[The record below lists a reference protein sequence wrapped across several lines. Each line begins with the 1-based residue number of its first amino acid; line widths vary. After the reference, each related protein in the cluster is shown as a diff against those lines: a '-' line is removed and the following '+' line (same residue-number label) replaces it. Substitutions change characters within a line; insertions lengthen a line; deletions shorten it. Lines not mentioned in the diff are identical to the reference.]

1 MRFNCIEFNLG
12 EEDIYY
18 RYTDVVAN
26 GSAIQSEEDLTD
38 SYFDWIKEK
47 DFQWYAESS
56 EEGYII
62 FTVAFHEKHPFF
74 NCFLLRSMREPG
86 ARYTFK
92 ESYGVKPLEVAETW
106 MLQFY
111 KNYKRR
117 KKSKGTQI

>member
-56 EEGYII
+56 EEGYIM

-92 ESYGVKPLEVAETW
+92 ESDGVKSLEVAETW